1 MVFIFK
7 KNYEELSDKEIIFL
21 VTDEEK
27 HDEEAATYLLWD
39 RYSPLLHKLFFD
51 IIREMEWYDYTIES
65 LFIYLRG
72 EDGTWHK
79 LSTFEGRSSFGTW
92 LKRIAYNHFLD
103 VRAEL
108 IEKHEDALSIDD
120 DDSDR
125 PSIQISDP
133 DIERN
138 RRKAML
144 MEAIAQLQDPDQKF
158 VVLKRLEGHDSCEI
172 AELMQ
177 KMWDKHGIVRI
188 HNGKRVIPT
197 AGYVDVRMQRA
208 KEELKRI
215 LVTID

>member
-51 IIREMEWYDYTIES
+51 IIREIEWYDYTIES

-79 LSTFEGRSSFGTW
+79 LSTFEERSSFGTW

-103 VRAEL
+103 VRVEL

-188 HNGKRVIPT
+188 YNGKRVIPT

>member
-51 IIREMEWYDYTIES
+51 IIREIEWYDYTIES

-103 VRAEL
+103 VRVEL
-108 IEKHEDALSIDD
+108 IEKHEDVLSIDD

-144 MEAIAQLQDPDQKF
+144 LEAIAQLQDPDQKF

-215 LVTID
+215 LVTTD